1 MASFIAM
8 LTTFSRKF
16 ALHFYNQFNVSHSLY
31 SDSGFKA
38 KVRLMHH
45 PTRLLIYGFAI
56 VILLMIALAFIAFHS
71 SSVGNRDVNFQVARQ
86 LEKIN
91 LVNELSAIIQSRTRF
106 MQSMLLHDEQFIED
120 ESWPSFNRLR
130 GAYKE
135 TRDRLVPM
143 LAPRER
149 EIMEAI
155 DRLDRDI
162 NDLNRQV
169 SVLFLNGS
177 RDEASKILLQEVLPK
192 TAPLL
197 SHLSELTQ
205 AQRMDVQ
212 KALLLS
218 SSDAE
223 ASRTQIAIF
232 SVFAVLVS
240 LAVTCIAIWYGRKL
254 SGQLQDMNNYL
265 EQKIYE
271 RTESLLDTQKELL
284 EDNNELTRMALTD
297 SLTGLSNRTHMNQIL
312 HKEYSRFERHN
323 QRFGII
329 MLDIDHFKNVNDNF
343 GHDTGDVVLKKL
355 AMIFENAIRA
365 SDFIARWGGEE
376 FLICCTTIEEDDL
389 LPIAETIRQ
398 LVASTDFEKFGQIT
412 ASLGCAAIVKGET
425 IGELIKRADIALYEA
440 KNNGRNM
447 TVVSE
452 FTDLSLP
459 DKA

>member
-1 MASFIAM
+1 
-8 LTTFSRKF
+8 
-16 ALHFYNQFNVSHSLY
+16 
-31 SDSGFKA
+31 
-38 KVRLMHH
+38 MHH

-56 VILLMIALAFIAFHS
+56 VILMMISLAVIAFYSTS
-71 SSVGNRDVNFQVARQ
+71 SSNRDVSQQVSQQ

-91 LVNELSAIIQSRTRF
+91 LINELSTIIQSRTRF
-106 MQSMLLHDEQFIED
+106 MQSMLLHDEEFIEA
-120 ESWPSFNRLR
+120 ESWPNFNRMA
-130 GAYKE
+130 GSYTE
-135 TRDRLVPM
+135 TRTRLVPL

-149 EIMEAI
+149 EIMDAI

-212 KALLLS
+212 KVLLIS

-223 ASRTQIAIF
+223 KNRIQIVIF
-232 SVFAVLVS
+232 SVIAVLVS
-240 LAVTCIAIWYGRKL
+240 LTVTFIAIWYGRKL
-254 SGQLQDMNNYL
+254 SGQLQNMNNYL

-297 SLTGLSNRTHMNQIL
+297 NLTGLSNRTSMNQIL
-312 HKEYSRFERHN
+312 RKEFSRFERHD

-329 MLDIDHFKNVNDNF
+329 MLDIDHFKSVNDNY
-343 GHDTGDVVLKKL
+343 GHDTGDTVLQQL
-355 AMIFENAIRA
+355 ASIFENAIRA
-365 SDFIARWGGEE
+365 SDFVARWGGEE
-376 FLICCTTIEEDDL
+376 FLICCTTIEEEDL
-389 LPIAETIRQ
+389 LPIAETIRK
-398 LVASTDFEKFGQIT
+398 LVATTSFESAGQIT

-425 IGELIKRADIALYEA
+425 IGELIKRADVALYEA
-440 KNNGRNM
+440 KNNGRNQSI
-447 TVVSE
+447 VSE
-452 FTDLSLP
+452 FTDISLIQDP
-459 DKA
+459 DENVDKDFHDI

>member
-1 MASFIAM
+1 M
-8 LTTFSRKF
+8 
-16 ALHFYNQFNVSHSLY
+16 
-31 SDSGFKA
+31 
-38 KVRLMHH
+38 H
-45 PTRLLIYGFAI
+45 PTRLLIYGFTV
-56 VILLMIALAFIAFHS
+56 VILMMVSLAFIAFYSHD
-71 SSVGNRDVNFQVARQ
+71 VGSRDANFEIRRQ

-91 LVNELSAIIQSRTRF
+91 LINELSTIIQSRTRF

-120 ESWPSFNRLR
+120 ESWPSFNRLS

-135 TRDRLVPM
+135 TRERLVPM

-155 DRLDRDI
+155 DRLDGDI

-177 RDEASKILLQEVLPK
+177 RDEASNILLQEVLPK

-212 KALLLS
+212 KVLLMS

-223 ASRTQIAIF
+223 ESRRLILVF
-232 SVFAVLVS
+232 SIIAVLVS
-240 LAVTCIAIWYGRKL
+240 IAVIGIAAWYGHKL
-254 SGQLQDMNNYL
+254 SGQLQDMNTYL

-271 RTESLLDTQKELL
+271 RTESLLEEKYELI

-297 SLTGLSNRTHMNQIL
+297 SLTGLSNRTAMNQIL

-323 QRFGII
+323 HRFGII
-329 MLDIDHFKNVNDNF
+329 MLDIDHFKSVNDNH
-343 GHDTGDVVLKKL
+343 GHDTGDEVLKKL
-355 AMIFENAIRA
+355 ARIFENAIRN

-376 FLICCTTIEEDDL
+376 FLICCTTIEEADL

-398 LVASTDFEKFGQIT
+398 LVASTEFDSVGQIT
-412 ASLGCAAIVKGET
+412 ASLGCAAIVKGEG

-440 KNNGRNM
+440 KNNGRNQ

-459 DKA
+459 E

>member
-1 MASFIAM
+1 
-8 LTTFSRKF
+8 
-16 ALHFYNQFNVSHSLY
+16 
-31 SDSGFKA
+31 
-38 KVRLMHH
+38 MHH
-45 PTRLLIYGFAI
+45 PTRFLVYGFA
-56 VILLMIALAFIAFHS
+56 VIILMMITLAFIAFHS
-71 SSVGNRDVNFQVARQ
+71 TSGGDREVSLRVTQQ
-86 LEKIN
+86 LEKIE
-91 LVNELSAIIQSRTRF
+91 LINELSTIIQSRTRF
-106 MQSMLLHDEQFIED
+106 MQSMLLREDSFIED
-120 ESWPSFNRLR
+120 EAWPSFNRLS
-130 GAYKE
+130 GAYDA
-135 TRDRLVPM
+135 TRERLVPM

-149 EIMEAI
+149 EIMQAI
-155 DRLDRDI
+155 DRLDGDI
-162 NDLNRQV
+162 TDLNRQV

-177 RDEASKILLQEVLPK
+177 RDEASKVLLQEVLPK

-212 KALLLS
+212 KALLLAS
-218 SSDAE
+218 GEAE
-223 ASRTQIAIF
+223 RSRTHIAVF
-232 SVFAVLVS
+232 AVFAVLIS
-240 LAVTCIAIWYGRKL
+240 LTVTVIAIWYGRKL
-254 SGQLQDMNNYL
+254 SGQLSDMNNYL

-343 GHDTGDVVLKKL
+343 GHDTGDMVLKKL
-355 AMIFENAIRA
+355 ALIFESAIRT
-365 SDFIARWGGEE
+365 SDFVARWGGEE
-376 FLICCTTIEEDDL
+376 FLICCTTIEEEDL

-398 LVASTDFEKFGQIT
+398 LVANTEFDKVGQMT

-440 KNNGRNM
+440 KNNGRNQ

-452 FTDLSLP
+452 FTDLTIP
-459 DKA
+459 EPA